1 MLHQQQ
7 KHGADSSWPCSSFGT
22 ENSSEW
28 LQIVSAKTLFERNTS
43 VAQSVRGTNVSCG
56 YL

>member
-7 KHGADSSWPCSSFGT
+7 KHGTDSSWPC
-22 ENSSEW
+22 SSEW
-28 LQIVSAKTLFERNTS
+28 LQIVSAETLSERNTS
-43 VAQSVRGTNVSCG
+43 VAESVHGTNASCS